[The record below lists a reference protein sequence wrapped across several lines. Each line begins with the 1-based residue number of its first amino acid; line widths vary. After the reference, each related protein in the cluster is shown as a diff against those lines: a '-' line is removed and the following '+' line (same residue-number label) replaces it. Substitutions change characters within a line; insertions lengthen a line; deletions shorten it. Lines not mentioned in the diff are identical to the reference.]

1 MTMRWAASAAV
12 VLCLLASGCGRSR
25 EHATA
30 HACVLTPRQ
39 RSAVAVTLRDIR
51 RLHRIEAPLTTYT
64 LRGTSA
70 LQAGTNRF
78 LLDLGRVGL
87 PIDTRGRLLRLAKS
101 AVGLCGLCF
110 QALEAEEPVL
120 DTRLGRPKCS

>member
-1 MTMRWAASAAV
+1 MRWAASAAV
-12 VLCLLASGCGRSR
+12 ALCLAASGCGKS
-25 EHATA
+25 EVHATA
-30 HACVLTPRQ
+30 HACVLTARQ
-39 RSAVAVTLRDIR
+39 RAAVTAALGDIR
-51 RLHRIEAPLTTYT
+51 RLHRLEAPLNAYT
-64 LRGTSA
+64 LRGTPA
-70 LQAGTNRF
+70 LEAGTERF

-87 PIDTRGRLLRLAKS
+87 PIDTRSRLLDLAKG

>member
-1 MTMRWAASAAV
+1 MRWAASAAV
-12 VLCLLASGCGRSR
+12 ALCFVAAGCGGSR
-25 EHATA
+25 VHATA

-39 RSAVAVTLRDIR
+39 RSAESVALRDIR
-51 RLHRIEAPLTTYT
+51 RLHRLEAPLTTYT
-64 LRGTSA
+64 QRGTPA
-70 LQAGTNRF
+70 LEAATNRF

-87 PIDTRGRLLRLAKS
+87 PIDTRGRLLHLAKS

-120 DTRLGRPKCS
+120 DTRLGRPKCA

>member
-1 MTMRWAASAAV
+1 MHWAASAAV
-12 VLCLLASGCGRSR
+12 VLCLLASGCGHSA

-39 RSAVAVTLRDIR
+39 RSAVAVALRDIR
-51 RLHRIEAPLTTYT
+51 RLHRLEAPLTTYT
-64 LRGTSA
+64 LRGTPA
-70 LQAGTNRF
+70 LQAGTNSF